1 MLDMVILDLK
11 AGNGGNGAVA
21 WRREKYEPAGGP
33 YGGDGGKG
41 GSIILKADKNIRTL
55 LDFKHKRSFKAESGE
70 AGRSKKQ
77 YGKNGEDMILK
88 VPVGTIIKDYES
100 KGVIKDLKNDGES
113 YEIVKGGR
121 GGRGNAKF
129 ATPTRQAPNFSESG
143 KKGEE
148 KKVILELKLIAD
160 ASLIGYPNVGKSSIL
175 SVISR
180 AKPKIANYH
189 FTTLEPNLGV
199 VSVDISKNF
208 VIADIP
214 GLIEGAHKGLGLGLS
229 FLKHIER
236 TNILVHVLDASCT
249 ERKDPYEDFLNINKE
264 LFSYNEKLRD
274 KKQVVVL
281 NKADLI
287 YDRKELDSLKEK
299 LNKEGYDTIVTSAAT
314 KEGIDELKYKIYNYI
329 EKLPEDYNTFD
340 EVYYMENKKEEE
352 VKTYKLNDI
361 YFIEGDKVENIL
373 ENVYFDNIDSLRYLQ
388 RFLEREGIIDELKNL
403 GISDGDTVDLCGYE
417 FEYFE

>member
-274 KKQVVVL
+274 KKQIVVL

-314 KEGIDELKYKIYNYI
+314 KEGIYELKYKIYNYI